1 MENRV
6 KDLVRFYLQ
15 KHVRE
20 TLIEL
25 NWIMKTV
32 YRSILLLF
40 IKGVYNYVLIKVNIN
55 FIFRKQNMMKT
66 HH

>member
-1 MENRV
+1 
-6 KDLVRFYLQ
+6 
-15 KHVRE
+15 
-20 TLIEL
+20 
-25 NWIMKTV
+25 MKNG

-40 IKGVYNYVLIKVNIN
+40 IKGMYNKIIIKININ